1 MTVWVIPDLDLADLS
16 LWLVDI
22 NAGPVVCFSFCATI
36 STILQSE
43 LVLVI
48 IEYFIERNNI
58 VVIIELV
65 DCWEVS
71 VLLALDWQVRIR
83 KSVSEFLS
91 FNCDNMLSTNANRYF
106 FRLLEL
112 LI

>member
-1 MTVWVIPDLDLADLS
+1 MACAIPDLDLGDLS

-22 NAGPVVCFSFCATI
+22 NAGPVVAYTFCATI

-43 LVLVI
+43 LVLI
-48 IEYFIERNNI
+48 MEYFIERNNI

-71 VLLALDWQVRIR
+71 VLLAAIEWPGRSGE
-83 KSVSEFLS
+83 SVSHFLS
-91 FNCDNMLSTNANRYF
+91 LNCDNMLSW
-106 FRLLEL
+106 LLGL
-112 LI
+112 